1 MAIEII
7 VPANEKQWQECR
19 NLHREYVQIIG
30 EHPLLKPYFSSKN
43 FFTEIESMPQGY
55 QPPDGI
61 CLMAYFDHFLAGT
74 VAVRKLDNYTCEM
87 KRLYVRP
94 EARGTGMGKLLV
106 EKALDEAKH
115 LGFTKMRLDNS
126 KSAMEKANAL
136 YKALGFYEIDRYNE
150 NFVPDAYFME
160 KVL

>member
-1 MAIEII
+1 
-7 VPANEKQWQECR
+7 
-19 NLHREYVQIIG
+19 
-30 EHPLLKPYFSSKN
+30 
-43 FFTEIESMPQGY
+43 
-55 QPPDGI
+55 
-61 CLMAYFDHFLAGT
+61 
-74 VAVRKLDNYTCEM
+74 
-87 KRLYVRP
+87 
-94 EARGTGMGKLLV
+94 MGKLLV